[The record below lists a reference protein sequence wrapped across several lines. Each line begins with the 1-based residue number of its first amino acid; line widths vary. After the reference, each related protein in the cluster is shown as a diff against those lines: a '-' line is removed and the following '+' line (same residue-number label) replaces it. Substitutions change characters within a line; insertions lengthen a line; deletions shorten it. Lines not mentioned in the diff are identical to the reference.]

1 MPRRRSAPTVIA
13 GLLTIAA
20 LGLAGCASAAEAE
33 PEPAAAAG
41 TVTIVDNHGEVEV
54 PVNPERVVALDN
66 HVFETLSAWDISL
79 AAAPKQIMGADIW
92 PEITG
97 DEAVLDVGA
106 HFEPN
111 LESIV
116 AAQPDLVIGGYR
128 FAESYD
134 QIVKQNPDAAVIEI
148 APREG
153 EDPNAELTREI
164 EILGQI
170 FDREDEAAELIAAFD
185 EATAA
190 AKDAY
195 DGTSTVATLLTS
207 GGEISYIAPVTGRSL
222 GVLYPTAGLTPA
234 IEQAA
239 EDTSHGDDISVEAI
253 AAANPDWIVVMDRE
267 GAMTDAEGYVPA
279 KQLIEGGEA
288 LANVTAVKEGQV
300 VYVDPAFYLTEDLQ
314 SYTALYEQLAKAF
327 GGAA

>member
-1 MPRRRSAPTVIA
+1 MPRRRSAPTITV

-20 LGLAGCASAAEAE
+20 LGLTGCASTAEAE
-33 PEPAAAAG
+33 PETPAASG

-66 HVFETLSAWDISL
+66 HVFETLSAWDIPL
-79 AAAPKQIMGADIW
+79 AAAPKQIMGTDIW
-92 PEITG
+92 PEYTG

-153 EDPNAELTREI
+153 EDPSSELTREI

-190 AKDAY
+190 AEDAY
-195 DGTSTVATLLTS
+195 DGESTVATLLTS

-253 AAANPDWIVVMDRE
+253 AAANPDWIIVMDRE

-279 KQLIEGGEA
+279 MELIEGSEA

-300 VYVDPAFYLTEDLQ
+300 LYVDPAFYLTEDLQ

-327 GGAA
+327 GAAA

>member
-1 MPRRRSAPTVIA
+1 MPRRRSALTATA

-20 LGLAGCASAAEAE
+20 LGLAGCASSAEAE
-33 PEPAAAAG
+33 PEAAAASG
-41 TVTIVDNHGEVEV
+41 TVTIVDNHGEIEV

-66 HVFETLSAWDISL
+66 HVFETLSAWDVPL
-79 AAAPKQIMGADIW
+79 AAAPKQIMGTDIW
-92 PEITG
+92 PEYTG

-116 AAQPDLVIGGYR
+116 AAQPELVIGGYR

-134 QIVKQNPDAAVIEI
+134 QIVQRNPDAAVIEI

-185 EATAA
+185 DATAA
-190 AKDAY
+190 AADAY

-239 EDTSHGDDISVEAI
+239 DDTSHGDDISVEAI

-267 GAMTDAEGYVPA
+267 GAMTDAEGYVA
-279 KQLIEGGEA
+279 AEELIEGSEA

-300 VYVDPAFYLTEDLQ
+300 LYVDPAFYLTEDIQ

-327 GGAA
+327 SDAA

>member
-1 MPRRRSAPTVIA
+1 MPRRRSALTATA

-33 PEPAAAAG
+33 PEAAASG

-66 HVFETLSAWDISL
+66 HVFETLSAWDVPL
-79 AAAPKQIMGADIW
+79 AAAPKQIMGTDIW
-92 PEITG
+92 PEYTG
-97 DEAVLDVGA
+97 DDAVLDVGA

-116 AAQPDLVIGGYR
+116 AAQPELIIGGYR

-190 AKDAY
+190 AESAY

-222 GVLYPTAGLTPA
+222 GVLYPTAGLAPA

-239 EDTSHGDDISVEAI
+239 ADTSHGDDISVEAI
-253 AAANPDWIVVMDRE
+253 AAANPDWIIVMDRE

-279 KQLIEGGEA
+279 KELIEGSEA
-288 LANVTAVKEGQV
+288 LANVTAVKEGQI

-314 SYTALYEQLAKAF
+314 SYTALYEQLATAF
-327 GGAA
+327 GAAA

>member
-1 MPRRRSAPTVIA
+1 MPRRRSALTVTA
-13 GLLTIAA
+13 GLLTITA

-33 PEPAAAAG
+33 PEPAAASG

-66 HVFETLSAWDISL
+66 HVFETLSAWDIPL
-79 AAAPKQIMGADIW
+79 AAAPKQIMGTDIW
-92 PEITG
+92 PEYTG

-148 APREG
+148 APRDG

-222 GVLYPTAGLTPA
+222 GALYPTAGLTPA

-253 AAANPDWIVVMDRE
+253 AAASPDWIIVMDRE

-279 KQLIEGGEA
+279 KELIEGSEA

-327 GGAA
+327 APA

>member
-1 MPRRRSAPTVIA
+1 MPRRRSALTVSA
-13 GLLTIAA
+13 GLLAVAA
-20 LGLAGCASAAEAE
+20 LGLAGCASTAEAE
-33 PEPAAAAG
+33 PEAAAASG

-66 HVFETLSAWDISL
+66 HVFETLSAWDIPL
-79 AAAPKQIMGADIW
+79 VAAPKQIMGTDIW
-92 PEITG
+92 PGYTG
-97 DEAVLDVGA
+97 DEEVLDVGA

-170 FDREDEAAELIAAFD
+170 FDREEEAAELVAAFE
-185 EATAA
+185 EATEAA
-190 AKDAY
+190 ADAY

-253 AAANPDWIVVMDRE
+253 AAANPDWIIVMDRE

-279 KQLIEGGEA
+279 KQLIEGSEA
-288 LANVTAVKEGQV
+288 LANVTAVTKGQV
-300 VYVDPAFYLTEDLQ
+300 VYVDPAFYLTEDIQ
-314 SYTALYEQLAKAF
+314 SYTELYEQLAKAF
-327 GGAA
+327 ADAA